1 MLLFYATQLSDINT
15 SARFLDLSET
25 IRQQMEAA
33 DKAEETRP
41 RPLSSESQLE
51 RAVSKGKSVER
62 GNELDRAH
70 RDPRPCLLFAR

>member
-1 MLLFYATQLSDINT
+1 
-15 SARFLDLSET
+15 
-25 IRQQMEAA
+25 MEAA